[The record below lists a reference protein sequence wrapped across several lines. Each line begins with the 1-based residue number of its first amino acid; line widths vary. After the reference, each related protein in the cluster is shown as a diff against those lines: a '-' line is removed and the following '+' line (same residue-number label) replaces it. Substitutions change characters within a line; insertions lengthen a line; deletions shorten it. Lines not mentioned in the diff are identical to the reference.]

1 MSDLTA
7 IASGPSTSSPSDG
20 SRTQIVHDSQPRADD
35 GSSNPSHDQEN
46 TPHGVLR
53 LRGGPK
59 SKPAVVWKEDVI
71 DNENMGKKSSKS
83 TSHANPRM
91 LCKTADQYWSVAC
104 GGISLLYIP

>member
-7 IASGPSTSSPSDG
+7 IAGGPSTSSPSDG
-20 SRTQIVHDSQPRADD
+20 SRTQILHDSQPKVDD
-35 GSSNPSHDQEN
+35 DSSNPSHDQEK

-59 SKPAVVWKEDVI
+59 SKPAVVWKEDVV

-83 TSHANPRM
+83 TSHNDP
-91 LCKTADQYWSVAC
+91 WHE
-104 GGISLLYIP
+104 